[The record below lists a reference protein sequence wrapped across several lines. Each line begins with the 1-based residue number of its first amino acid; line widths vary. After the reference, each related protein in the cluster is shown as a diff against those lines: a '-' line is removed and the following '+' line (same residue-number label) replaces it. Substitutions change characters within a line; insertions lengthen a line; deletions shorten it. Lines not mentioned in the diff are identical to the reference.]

1 MACSISFDWIFT
13 ARQIGPETIYL
24 KPVVITSGDPV
35 EAIKNCGESCSV
47 SGQLLGID
55 NPNFSDQ
62 LGGFDNFSLSQL
74 YPNLI

>member
-1 MACSISFDWIFT
+1 MIQVRGTKYFHLGWLAVSLLIGFFT

-55 NPNFSDQ
+55 I
-62 LGGFDNFSLSQL
+62 
-74 YPNLI
+74 LIFQIN